1 MTDSPENYPDYS
13 VGNNPADGSENNPEV
28 YKVGPGKP
36 PKHTQFKKG
45 QSGNPRGRPRGAKNL
60 ATLVG
65 EALDQKITVTEQGR
79 RRKISKREAIIT
91 QLVNRSASADL
102 KATTILLGM
111 MQEIERRT
119 GASTEPAALS
129 EADREVLQ
137 FIRNRRLADQTGETN
152 V

>member
-1 MTDSPENYPDYS
+1 GNPPE
-13 VGNNPADGSENNPEV
+13 
-28 YKVGPGKP
+28 
-36 PKHTQFKKG
+36 HTRFKKG
-45 QSGNPRGRPRGAKNL
+45 RSGNPHGRPRGAKNL

-102 KATTILLGM
+102 KVTTILLGM

-129 EADREVLQ
+129 EADRQVLQ
-137 FIRNRRLADQTGETN
+137 FI
-152 V
+152 

>member
-1 MTDSPENYPDYS
+1 MPPERDYE
-13 VGNNPADGSENNPEV
+13 VGR
-28 YKVGPGKP
+28 GKP

-65 EALDQKITVTEQGR
+65 EALDQKVTITEQGR

-102 KATTILLGM
+102 KATTILLAM